1 MDDRVRVTITT
12 TVTGADHVLAMD
24 IPRDRW
30 TLEELHELARSVATT
45 AGILGEQ
52 TSAISVDVDFPPDQL
67 D

>member
-1 MDDRVRVTITT
+1 MDARVRVTIMT

-45 AGILGEQ
+45 AGILGDR
-52 TSAISVDVDFPPDQL
+52 TSAISVDVDFPSDQL